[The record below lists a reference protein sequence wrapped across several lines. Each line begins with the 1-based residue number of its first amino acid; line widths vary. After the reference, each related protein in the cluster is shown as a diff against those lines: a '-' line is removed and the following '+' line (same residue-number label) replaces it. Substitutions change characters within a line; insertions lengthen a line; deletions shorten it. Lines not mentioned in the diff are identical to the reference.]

1 MFLNRILEQKENK
14 ASGKKF
20 AIASRAHFF
29 AALARPLFPGH
40 PDAALGLPLAQPSPI
55 NRHWRAAADQN

>member
-20 AIASRAHFF
+20 APASRA
-29 AALARPLFPGH
+29 ALFRSLDVTFISG
-40 PDAALGLPLAQPSPI
+40 SP
-55 NRHWRAAADQN
+55 